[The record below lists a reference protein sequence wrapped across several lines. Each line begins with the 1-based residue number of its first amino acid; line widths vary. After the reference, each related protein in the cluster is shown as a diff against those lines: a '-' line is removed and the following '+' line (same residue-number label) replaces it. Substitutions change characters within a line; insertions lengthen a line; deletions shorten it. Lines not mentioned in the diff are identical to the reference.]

1 MLLLFQREG
10 NRKGTTSSSEQEAPK
25 TPDPKVDYSDN

>member
-1 MLLLFQREG
+1 MDVLYQREG
-10 NRKGTTSSSEQEAPK
+10 NLKGTTSSSEQEAPK